1 MTTLDRY
8 AELLN
13 IHRPLLPKTAKEH
26 EGMLQLLE
34 SLAANEVAQPEE
46 VESFIVLLRTLVLA
60 QA

>member
-8 AELLN
+8 AKLLS
-13 IHRPLLPKTAKEH
+13 IHRPLLLKTSKEH
-26 EGMLQLLE
+26 EGLVQFLE

-46 VESFIVLLRTLVLA
+46 VERFIVLLRTLVLA